1 MTKSHQVIYNRLIQR
16 QQIIEQGMR
25 QNCAEQAQLMEDLRL
40 LQMKRKRL
48 NQKWDEVSDALDKLE
63 G

>member
-1 MTKSHQVIYNRLIQR
+1 MTKSNQIIHARLVQR
-16 QQIIEQGMR
+16 KNIIEQGMR
-25 QNCAEQAQLMEDLRL
+25 QNAEEQARLMEDLRL

-48 NQKWDEVSDALDKLE
+48 NQKWDEVSDGLDKLA

>member
-1 MTKSHQVIYNRLIQR
+1 MTKSNQIIHARLVQR
-16 QQIIEQGMR
+16 KNIIEQGMC
-25 QNCAEQAQLMEDLRL
+25 QNAEEQARLMEDLRL

-48 NQKWDEVSDALDKLE
+48 NQKWDEVSDGLDKLA

>member
-1 MTKSHQVIYNRLIQR
+1 
-16 QQIIEQGMR
+16 
-25 QNCAEQAQLMEDLRL
+25 MEDLRL

-48 NQKWDEVSDALDKLE
+48 NQKWDEVSDALDKLT